1 MTRRRRPGSRHRTS
15 WPRDLPTV
23 PLVHSKPPA
32 AAKAYVKG
40 FLGAGNLNE
49 PLDVR
54 LAGQVGSTRIT
65 RPIPPEPTRF
75 RGNVSSRG
83 QRHRVIKYIVRRLLG
98 AIPVLFG
105 LSIILFAFVHLLPG
119 DPVTSLLGQHATPE
133 LRVEILKQLGLDR
146 PLYEQYLLYIGQL
159 ASGDLGKSIINNR
172 TVVEEL
178 ALRFPATIELTL
190 GALLFAVGLGIPL
203 GRLAARHAQGWPD
216 GARDRDLAARD
227 LDPDLRPRPT
237 APVHL
242 RRPAQDPAGV
252 RAGSIRACTSSCATN
267 FVLIDSLLTGN
278 IDAFVDALKHLILPA
293 IALGSIPLA
302 IITRITRA
310 SVLDVNNEDYVRT
323 ARAKGLT
330 ESRVDSRHIMR
341 NAWLPV
347 VTVIGLQVGGLLAG
361 AVITE
366 TVFAWPG
373 VGRYIVERDPGPRLP
388 RRPVG
393 DPRLRPHLP
402 GGEPGGRHRLRVPQ
416 PADPVL
422 LMATATARV
431 PARAPARASARD
443 LARRAE
449 PADAQPAGARRAGDH
464 RDLHRR
470 RDPRPD
476 PRPV

>member
-1 MTRRRRPGSRHRTS
+1 M
-15 WPRDLPTV
+15 
-23 PLVHSKPPA
+23 
-32 AAKAYVKG
+32 
-40 FLGAGNLNE
+40 
-49 PLDVR
+49 
-54 LAGQVGSTRIT
+54 
-65 RPIPPEPTRF
+65 
-75 RGNVSSRG
+75 
-83 QRHRVIKYIVRRLLG
+83 IKYIIRRLLG

-190 GALLFAVGLGIPL
+190 GSLLFAVGLGIPL
-203 GRLAARHAQGWPD
+203 GRLAARHVQGWPD
-216 GARDRDLAARD
+216 GAVTVISLLGISIPIFVLGLTLQYIFAVQLKILPASGRI
-227 LDPDLRPRPT
+227 DPRLHLELR
-237 APVHL
+237 
-242 RRPAQDPAGV
+242 
-252 RAGSIRACTSSCATN
+252 TN

-323 ARAKGLT
+323 ARAKGIS

-373 VGRYIVERDPGPRLP
+373 VGRYIVEAIQDHDYLVVQSVILVFALIFLVVNLVVDIGYAFLNPRI
-388 RRPVG
+388 RY
-393 DPRLRPHLP
+393 
-402 GGEPGGRHRLRVPQ
+402 
-416 PADPVL
+416 
-422 LMATATARV
+422 
-431 PARAPARASARD
+431 S
-443 LARRAE
+443 
-449 PADAQPAGARRAGDH
+449 
-464 RDLHRR
+464 
-470 RDPRPD
+470 
-476 PRPV
+476 